1 MVSILL
7 IGAGEEEERRTAL
20 MQKMFRK
27 IDPANPPFI
36 EAPFTCD
43 YVSWTSD
50 PPVVRSL
57 ARAITIDIATSLHMP
72 RWPQDVPNTLNR
84 LV

>member
-1 MVSILL
+1 
-7 IGAGEEEERRTAL
+7 

-27 IDPANPPFI
+27 IDPDNPPFI

-43 YVSWTSD
+43 YVSRNSD
-50 PPVVRSL
+50 SPVVRSL
-57 ARAITIDIATSLHMP
+57 APQSKAVTIDIVKSFRML